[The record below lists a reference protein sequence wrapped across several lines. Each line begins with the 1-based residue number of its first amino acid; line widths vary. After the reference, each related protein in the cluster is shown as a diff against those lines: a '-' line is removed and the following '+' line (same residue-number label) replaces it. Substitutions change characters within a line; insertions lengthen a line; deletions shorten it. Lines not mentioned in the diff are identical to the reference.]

1 MRSSFHGRPHCVP
14 GQLFINIFLLPFV
27 NEPFFDATRNLSE
40 VTPLEMMNIFN

>member
-1 MRSSFHGRPHCVP
+1 MDVLIVFLGSCSSIF
-14 GQLFINIFLLPFV
+14 FLLPFV